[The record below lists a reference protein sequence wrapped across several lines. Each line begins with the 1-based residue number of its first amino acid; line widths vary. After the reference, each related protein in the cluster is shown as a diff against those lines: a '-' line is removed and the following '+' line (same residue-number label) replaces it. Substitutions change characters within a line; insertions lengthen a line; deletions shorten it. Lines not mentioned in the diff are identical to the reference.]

1 MPWPCPA
8 CTFDNPDTAAACDIC
23 GKSRPAPAAP
33 AAPAASAAASA
44 ASAAAGTAAD
54 AALPRVLSLHCA
66 VRSSDET
73 DRPGGNVVDGTESE
87 WWTPRT
93 TAWLEVDLGETCHIT
108 GVRIQWWGTSVAST
122 FTLSSSGEGE
132 DGTGEV
138 FDGVSQRTQLDAT
151 GPSETY
157 NGWSDVAGWDL
168 PTRVVRLD
176 MGEGSEDP
184 WGKGMMFGVR
194 QVVITGSSGAAAATS
209 FVRAGKG
216 RWWRLLRRRRIGEM
230 DVQRP
235 CEAASAVKEMNVWRE

>member
-1 MPWPCPA
+1 M
-8 CTFDNPDTAAACDIC
+8 
-23 GKSRPAPAAP
+23 
-33 AAPAASAAASA
+33 
-44 ASAAAGTAAD
+44 
-54 AALPRVLSLHCA
+54 
-66 VRSSDET
+66 
-73 DRPGGNVVDGTESE
+73 
-87 WWTPRT
+87 
-93 TAWLEVDLGETCHIT
+93 EVDLGETCHVT

-132 DGTGEV
+132 GGDGDGKGDGSV
-138 FDGVSQRTQLDAT
+138 FDGVIQRTQADAT

-194 QVVITGSSGAAAATS
+194 QVVITGSSGAAAAAS

-235 CEAASAVKEMNVWRE
+235 WCEAASAVKEMNGENEWRE